1 MAIRNVIRRWLL
13 GPDPNQ
19 IRRQD
24 KALGD
29 VCGSGYRPDVP
40 PAVRV
45 EVIEAVNGR
54 VLNVGVYKPNPH
66 GPDWTHH
73 LYVVRDG
80 EALPDAIATV
90 LVITQG
96 GK

>member
-1 MAIRNVIRRWLL
+1 MSIRNVIRRWLL
-13 GPDPNQ
+13 GPDPSQ
-19 IRRQD
+19 ICSQD
-24 KALGD
+24 KVLGAAY
-29 VCGSGYRPDVP
+29 GSGPRPDVP
-40 PAVRV
+40 ATVRV
-45 EVIEAVNGR
+45 EVMEAVNGR

-66 GPDWTHH
+66 GPDWTFT

-80 EALPDAIATV
+80 EALPDAIATM

>member
-1 MAIRNVIRRWLL
+1 MSIKNVIRRWLL
-13 GPDPNQ
+13 GPFNS
-19 IRRQD
+19 
-24 KALGD
+24 LGGD
-29 VCGSGYRPDVP
+29 NPVCAGSSGPRPDVP
-40 PAVRV
+40 ATVRV
-45 EVIEAVNGR
+45 EVMEAVNGR

-80 EALPDAIATV
+80 EALPDAIATM